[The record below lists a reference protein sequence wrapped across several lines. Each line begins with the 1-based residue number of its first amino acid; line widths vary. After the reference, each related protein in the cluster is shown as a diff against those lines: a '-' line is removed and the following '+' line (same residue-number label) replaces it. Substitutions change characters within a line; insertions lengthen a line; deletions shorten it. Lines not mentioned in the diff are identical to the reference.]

1 MFSEFGARPR
11 TFPEANFPKICHN
24 FGTFTPS
31 PIFPKICHNFGT
43 FTLSPNFLKIWHN
56 FGTFTPSL
64 IFPNI
69 CRIFWTFPE
78 YKLSEFLFCVS
89 VILNLPH
96 ASVALLNSPWA
107 HCRSVGLSVAFDTVS
122 SECDARTEFPEPNFF
137 PKICHSF
144 GTFTNTNSVC
154 TSSCVEVEHLLL
166 FWKFSYAFPFFWIY
180 RMRLPLEFK
189 FIMRFET
196 GISDFGGC
204 STTLLGAA
212 STKTSC
218 P

>member
-1 MFSEFGARPR
+1 VFSEFGAHPR

-69 CRIFWTFPE
+69 YRIFWTFPE

-137 PKICHSF
+137 PKNLPQFWDFHEYKLSLYF
-144 GTFTNTNSVC
+144 LLRGGRTFTTFLEILVC
-154 TSSCVEVEHLLL
+154 VSFFLNLPH
-166 FWKFSYAFPFFWIY
+166 AF
-180 RMRLPLEFK
+180 
-189 FIMRFET
+189 
-196 GISDFGGC
+196 
-204 STTLLGAA
+204 TTRIQIHYEI
-212 STKTSC
+212 
-218 P
+218 